1 MKREENYTLLMV
13 VGLVLT
19 LAAIIAF
26 AVYSFSETTR
36 LAKAAD
42 NFSQERVS
50 LGRNIYETQCVT
62 CHGAQGE
69 GGIGFVLNSKTLL
82 NNTPD
87 EVFFSLVRSGVPN
100 TQMPAWSVEFGGPLT
115 DEDVRNVVAYIR
127 SWEPTAPVIQ
137 PVVIQPSPERGAVL
151 FASTCAICHGDNGKG
166 GKNAPAIN
174 DLSRLEKLDA
184 NWYRQVIKNGRP
196 AKGMPTWGTVLS
208 PAQIDDL
215 VALIDSWR
223 QGKTVQGSFDI
234 TESVNSAIFSLQNND
249 PGSALIQ
256 VQQAMSVAPAT
267 AAEIL
272 SNAEAQLN
280 ANDQA
285 GALKTLE
292 YLQSQWPIGDAV
304 KGQDIFQQK
313 CSPCHGA
320 EGQGGVGKVL
330 KPNQFIQSQT
340 NADLVAFLL
349 VGRPGT
355 AMAGFKG
362 RLTDSELADV
372 VTFLRTW
379 QP

>member
-19 LAAIIAF
+19 LAAIFAF
-26 AVYSFSETTR
+26 AVYSLSESTR
-36 LAKAAD
+36 LAKAS
-42 NFSQERVS
+42 NGFSQERVS
-50 LGRNIYETQCVT
+50 LGKNIYDSQCVT

-69 GGIGFVLNSKTLL
+69 GGVGFVLNSKTLL

-87 EVFFSLVRSGVPN
+87 NVFFSLVRSGVPN

-127 SWEPTAPVIQ
+127 SWEPTAPVVE
-137 PVVIQPSPERGAVL
+137 PVVIKPSPERGAVL

-223 QGKTVQGSFDI
+223 QGKTVHGSFDI

-256 VQQAMSVAPAT
+256 VQQAISVAPAT

-313 CSPCHGA
+313 CSVCHGA

-362 RLTDSELADV
+362 RLTESELADV